1 MFWKQ
6 NDPMTID
13 AQRLYGFVEQ
23 LLAAHAPSGAEAAM
37 DALVTELA
45 APIGDAVWQDAADN
59 IIIHVKGQRGD
70 QPVAAL
76 AHKDEIALIVK
87 RVEADGKIRVQP
99 LGGLHPW
106 ALGESPVEI
115 MTRDGLCPGVLS
127 IGAKH
132 VSTESPAGRIKDDH
146 PLQWEQMWIET
157 RLAPEELAQ
166 RGVRAGTR
174 VVIAGRHKA
183 LWRLGD
189 CVCGYN
195 LDCRAGLAIM
205 LEVGLHLRANRPV
218 QDVYLVASSS
228 EEIGG
233 HGALYALGRLPVEAA
248 VAIDIAPVAAEY
260 GTANSGYP
268 IIGVR
273 DSRGLYD
280 ARIINRF
287 DALATAGGFGI
298 QPAVLTSYSSDS
310 SIAKTSGAIGRAA
323 LIGYPGDNTHGYEIC
338 AWDGIVN
345 AARLLLA
352 YLENPVLD

>member
-1 MFWKQ
+1 
-6 NDPMTID
+6 MTID
-13 AQRLYGFVEQ
+13 AKRLYGFVEQ
-23 LLAAHAPSGAEAAM
+23 LLAAHAPSGAESAM
-37 DALVTELA
+37 DALVNELA

-59 IIIHVKGQRGD
+59 IIIHIKGHSHD
-70 QPVAAL
+70 QPVAAV

-87 RVEADGKIRVQP
+87 RIESDGKIRVQP

-127 IGAKH
+127 TGAKH
-132 VSTESPAGRIKDDH
+132 VSTESPAGQLKDGQ
-146 PLQWEQMWIET
+146 PLKWEQMWIET
-157 RLAPEELAQ
+157 RLAAEELAQ
-166 RGVRAGTR
+166 RGIRAGTR
-174 VVIAGRHKA
+174 VVIAGKHKT

-195 LDCRAGLAIM
+195 LDCRAGLAAM
-205 LEVGLHLRANRPV
+205 LEVGLHLRETRPA

-233 HGALYALGRLPVEAA
+233 HGAIYALGRLPVDAA
-248 VAIDIAPVAAEY
+248 VAVDIAPAAAEY
-260 GTANSGYP
+260 GTTNSGAP

-280 ARIINRF
+280 ARIIERF

-298 QPAVLTSYSSDS
+298 QTAVLTSYSSDS
-310 SIAKTSGAIGRAA
+310 SIAKTSGAIARAA

-345 AARLLLA
+345 TARLLLA
-352 YLENPVLD
+352 YLENPVVD

>member
-1 MFWKQ
+1 
-6 NDPMTID
+6 MTID

-23 LLAAHAPSGAEAAM
+23 LLAAHAPSGAESAM
-37 DALVTELA
+37 DALVNELA

-59 IIIHVKGQRGD
+59 IIIHIKGQSHD
-70 QPVAAL
+70 QPVAAV

-87 RVEADGKIRVQP
+87 RIDTDGKIRVQP

-115 MTRDGLCPGVLS
+115 LTRDGLCPGVLS
-127 IGAKH
+127 TGAKH
-132 VSTESPAGRIKDDH
+132 VSTESPAGQLKNGQ
-146 PLQWEQMWIET
+146 PLKWEQMWIET
-157 RLAPEELAQ
+157 RLTADELAQ
-166 RGVRAGTR
+166 RGIRAGTR
-174 VVIAGRHKA
+174 VVISGKHKT

-195 LDCRAGLAIM
+195 LDCRAGLAAM
-205 LEVGLHLRANRPV
+205 LEVGLHLRENRPT

-233 HGALYALGRLPVEAA
+233 HGAIYALGRLPVDTA
-248 VAIDIAPVAAEY
+248 VAVDIAPVATEY
-260 GTANSGYP
+260 GTANSGDP

-280 ARIINRF
+280 ARIIERF
-287 DALATAGGFGI
+287 DALASAGGFGI
-298 QPAVLTSYSSDS
+298 QTAVLTSYSSDS
-310 SIAKTSGAIGRAA
+310 SIAKTSGSIARAA

-345 AARLLLA
+345 TAQLLLA
-352 YLENPVLD
+352 YLENPVVD

>member
-59 IIIHVKGQRGD
+59 IIIHVKGQRSD

-205 LEVGLHLRANRPV
+205 LEVGLHLRANRPA

-260 GTANSGYP
+260 GTANSGDP

-323 LIGYPGDNTHGYEIC
+323 LVGYPGDNTHGYEIC

-352 YLENPVLD
+352 YLENPVPD